1 MLLSKTTRDPRD
13 WVAGIVRSR
22 RVDAVIVIG
31 QSLHHEHLNE
41 LADLDFNMVVWGA
54 QLPDQRYATVGSDN
68 HHAGHTGTL
77 HLLEQGCRRLVFL
90 GDCAVPEVGAR
101 RDGFL
106 QALREAGISQHLEV
120 AVRFGSDSAY
130 EAVSSLLNAHAEFD
144 GIFAC
149 SDVIAMSTMRALTER
164 GRRVPADV
172 AIVGFDDVPLAAYTT
187 PPLTTIRQ
195 DWAAGARILVERA
208 LRPKSARTAA
218 ATVLPTELVIRA
230 SSLRE
235 HHQPGRHEQRPTN
248 ARAVRRLPN
257 QPGSEPH
264 RIRFEGFEADLRAE
278 ELFEGRRK
286 LRLAQQSF
294 RVLAVLLEKPG
305 QLVTRQE
312 LRARLW
318 PNGTLVEY
326 DKGLNAAINRL
337 REALGDS
344 ADAPRFIETLP
355 NGATGSL
362 RQSSPSSCP
371 SHLPDRCTRAT
382 HGRRGRI
389 PHGAATTS
397 CWLGVRDSLSRCS
410 PRRCCS
416 WLLGRQQ
423 RARPLA
429 GRSFHSRVCPDR
441 RLRRR
446 SLPMAARSLSGGTGA
461 RMQAT
466 SSICMSNPCSRSTC
480 CG

>member
-1 MLLSKTTRDPRD
+1 MAAVARLAGVSLSTVSRALADNPAISEETRRRVREIADRIHYRVDSSASTLRTGLTRTIAVIIPLEHASKQRLSDPFFLEILGSLADELTARGYSMLLSKTTRDPRD
-13 WVAGIVRSR
+13 WISGIVRSR

-68 HHAGHTGTL
+68 HHAGYTGTL

-90 GDCAVPEVGAR
+90 GDSAVPEVRAR

-106 QALREAGISQHLEV
+106 QALREAGISNHLEV

-208 LRPKSARTAA
+208 LQPKSARTAA

-235 HHQPGRHEQRPTN
+235 HHQPGRHATAAHKRPRGETT
-248 ARAVRRLPN
+248 AK
-257 QPGSEPH
+257 S
-264 RIRFEGFEADLRAE
+264 
-278 ELFEGRRK
+278 
-286 LRLAQQSF
+286 
-294 RVLAVLLEKPG
+294 
-305 QLVTRQE
+305 TR
-312 LRARLW
+312 
-318 PNGTLVEY
+318 P
-326 DKGLNAAINRL
+326 
-337 REALGDS
+337 
-344 ADAPRFIETLP
+344 
-355 NGATGSL
+355 
-362 RQSSPSSCP
+362 
-371 SHLPDRCTRAT
+371 
-382 HGRRGRI
+382 
-389 PHGAATTS
+389 
-397 CWLGVRDSLSRCS
+397 
-410 PRRCCS
+410 
-416 WLLGRQQ
+416 
-423 RARPLA
+423 
-429 GRSFHSRVCPDR
+429 
-441 RLRRR
+441 
-446 SLPMAARSLSGGTGA
+446 GA
-461 RMQAT
+461 R
-466 SSICMSNPCSRSTC
+466 
-480 CG
+480 G